1 MENTAVIERMKELE
15 NEQGELTTEVVL
27 KDASDPSSPLH
38 EHFDW
43 DDKEAAHKW
52 RTEQARRLIRSV
64 RLVIHET
71 ETKVRSVAYVRDP
84 SKDQSEGGY
93 VSTATLRTDKERAR
107 DALVYELQRAESALA
122 RAYDVSFALGLN
134 HEVEALRARVGAVR
148 ESA

>member
-1 MENTAVIERMKELE
+1 MENTAVIERMKKLE

-27 KDASDPSSPLH
+27 KDAKKSSSPLH
-38 EHFDW
+38 EYFDW
-43 DDKEAAHKW
+43 DDKEAAHNW

-84 SKDQSEGGY
+84 SKGQSEGGY
-93 VSTATLRTDKERAR
+93 VSTATLRTDKQRAR

-122 RAYDVSFALGLN
+122 RAYDVSFALGLSN
-134 HEVEALRARVGAVR
+134 EIEALRARVGAVR